1 MHSTSAPQC
10 APVHSL
16 KHFARRAFAV
26 VLAVSVAGCAAGC
39 ADGRDAGV
47 PGGVVE
53 SDSAGIRVL
62 TTASPVVAAPSA
74 PLWVDSTPLLV
85 IGSDESDDAF
95 QLHRVSDALQ
105 LPDGRLVV
113 SNAGSNELLVFD
125 RDGRFLTRAGRTG
138 NGPGEFSAYSW
149 PRLFR
154 SKDELLATDP
164 DLSRLHAFDSAFALR
179 ETRSFITTP
188 DIPRPQLRG
197 ILDDGTWLAIAFDG
211 GGALRGP
218 PGSVIGTTF
227 SLALYDRRGGF
238 VRRFGSFAGRKR
250 YVNTVGETTHFPHLP
265 FTVDAVVR
273 PYGQQIL
280 VFRGDRPEVELWS
293 VEGRLETLI
302 RWARD
307 RVRSADV
314 YPQYRTQALAA
325 LANASERDRR
335 LYGAYYE
342 KDLPLPEYA
351 ALYDDVTI
359 DAERRIW
366 LHRYRLP
373 SEAGAEQWDVIDA
386 TGRWLG
392 TATTPRG
399 LEIFE
404 AGAGHVVGRMR
415 DSLGVEHIVLQP
427 VRAAP

>member
-1 MHSTSAPQC
+1 MRVASAPQC
-10 APVHSL
+10 APSHCA
-16 KHFARRAFAV
+16 KRFGRHTFAV
-26 VLAVSVAGCAAGC
+26 ILAASVAGCADDRAAG
-39 ADGRDAGV
+39 A
-47 PGGVVE
+47 PGIVAE
-53 SDSAGIRVL
+53 SDSAGIRIL
-62 TTASPVVAAPSA
+62 TTASPLVAAPTA
-74 PLWVDSTPLLV
+74 PLHVDSSPLLT
-85 IGSDESDDAF
+85 IGSDEADDAY

-105 LPDGRLVV
+105 LPDGRVVV
-113 SNAGSNELLVFD
+113 SNAGSNELRVFD
-125 RDGRFLTRAGRTG
+125 RDGRFLTRVGRAGS
-138 NGPGEFSAYSW
+138 GPGEFAAFSW

-154 SKDELLATDP
+154 SNGELLATDP

-179 ETRSFITTP
+179 ETRSFTITP

-211 GGALRGP
+211 SGALRGP

-227 SLALYDRRGGF
+227 SLALYDARGGF

-293 VEGRLETLI
+293 VEGTLETLI

-307 RVRSADV
+307 GVRSADV
-314 YPQYRTQALAA
+314 YPEYRTQAIAA

-335 LYGAYYE
+335 LYGAFYE

-351 ALYDDVTI
+351 ALYDDVII

-373 SEAGAEQWDVIDA
+373 GESGAERWDVIDA

-392 TATTPRG
+392 TATSPRG

-404 AGAGHVVGRMR
+404 VGAGHVVGRVR
-415 DSLGVEHIVLQP
+415 DSLGVERIVLQSL
-427 VRAAP
+427 RAAP

>member
-1 MHSTSAPQC
+1 MRSPSAPQYTR
-10 APVHSL
+10 VRSS
-16 KHFARRAFAV
+16 RRFGHRTLAV
-26 VLAVSVAGCAAGC
+26 VLALSVAAC
-39 ADGRDAGV
+39 ADAGEAGA
-47 PGGVVE
+47 PGVVVE

-62 TTASPVVAAPSA
+62 TTASPLVAAPTA
-74 PLWVDSTPLLV
+74 PLWVDSAPLLV
-85 IGSDESDDAF
+85 IGSDESDDAY

-113 SNAGSNELLVFD
+113 SNAGSNELRVYD
-125 RDGRFLTRAGRTG
+125 RDGRFLTRVGRTG
-138 NGPGEFSAYSW
+138 NGPGEFSAFSW

-154 SKDELLATDP
+154 SKDELLASDP
-164 DLSRLHAFDSAFALR
+164 DLSRLHAFDSAFGLR
-179 ETRSFITTP
+179 ETRSFTITP

-227 SLALYDRRGGF
+227 SLALYDARGGF
-238 VRRFGSFAGRKR
+238 IRRFGSFAGRKR

-280 VFRGDRPEVELWS
+280 VVRGDRPEVELWS
-293 VEGRLETLI
+293 VEGRLQTLI

-307 RVRSADV
+307 RVRSADA
-314 YPQYRTQALAA
+314 YPQYRTQALAG

-335 LYGAYYE
+335 LYGAFYE
-342 KDLPLPEYA
+342 KDLPLPEFT
-351 ALYDDVTI
+351 ALYDDVVI

-373 SEAGAEQWDVIDA
+373 GESGAEQWDVIDA

-392 TATTPRG
+392 TATAPRG

-404 AGAGHVVGRMR
+404 VGAGHVVGRMR
-415 DSLGVEHIVLQP
+415 DSLGVERIVLQP